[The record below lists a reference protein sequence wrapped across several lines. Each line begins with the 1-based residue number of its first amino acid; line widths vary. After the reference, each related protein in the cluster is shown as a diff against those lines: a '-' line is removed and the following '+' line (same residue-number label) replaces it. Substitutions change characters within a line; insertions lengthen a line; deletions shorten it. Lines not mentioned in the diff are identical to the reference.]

1 MRACASSCRSADK
14 AIVCMCAQLLTT
26 PLPEVLE
33 KDGSIEAFQRLL
45 SDIANPTSLASFD
58 PEIFKAALT
67 GMTPLHF
74 FPLQN
79 ISVILKRMCA
89 FSTYRPLP
97 HA

>member
-1 MRACASSCRSADK
+1 MS
-14 AIVCMCAQLLTT
+14 AQLLTT

-67 GMTPLHF
+67 GMTPLHT
-74 FPLQN
+74 FPSHN
-79 ISVILKRMCA
+79 ISVMLVRICV